1 MSISQNASLVLCTNN
16 GTSNTNKT
24 STTWNNINLRTLL
37 GDMYDK
43 YDMFNLCLNTVA
55 TATATSNI
63 YKSFNDSNVIIR
75 VSGIPF
81 INNTYNIGSSYN
93 SNTNYATIGTFTFG
107 TIVNY
112 PASTFQ
118 GSIALSSSTL
128 TVPSG
133 TLLNVGS
140 VIAFYDPNLSA
151 YNTKTISAVS
161 SATTYTLN
169 SPIGASAVSSTTIN
183 VLSFTSATQYFYG
196 SNIATFGKNQDVCNL
211 TIDYI
216 RVSDLLQPETSA
228 NNSFPNTTFIFD
240 IFGREKDKGNL
251 NGTRLSIN

>member
-43 YDMFNLCLNTVA
+43 YDMFNLCLNTVS
-55 TATATSNI
+55 TSTSTNNI

-81 INNTYNIGSSYN
+81 INNSYNIGSLYN
-93 SNTNYATIGTFTFG
+93 SNTNYATIGTFQFG
-107 TIVNY
+107 TTVIN
-112 PASTFQ
+112 PSSTFQ
-118 GSIALSSSTL
+118 GSIALNSATL

-133 TLLNVGS
+133 TLLATGS
-140 VIAFYDPNLSA
+140 VIAFYDPNLNA
-151 YNTKTISAVS
+151 YNTKTIVAPA

-169 SPIGASAVSSTTIN
+169 SVIGATAVGTTTIN
-183 VLSFTSATQYFYG
+183 VYSFTSATQYFYG

-211 TIDYI
+211 TIDYL
-216 RVSDLLQPETSA
+216 RVSDLIQPETFGT
-228 NNSFPNTTFIFD
+228 NTFPNTTFIFD
-240 IFGREKDKGNL
+240 IFGIEKDKGNL
-251 NGTRLSIN
+251 NGTRL